1 MVKRSKKFISI
12 VMTLAVVSGFTF
24 TCIPAYETKAATSVS
39 VNESETYSS
48 DIMTAMQSETA
59 TYSGTN
65 YGLCDNIQ
73 DGTILHCWS
82 WSCNTIKANMK
93 DIAEAGYTAV
103 QTSPINN
110 INESCT
116 TMKLMGNSDD
126 GSDGAWWWY
135 YQPTNWKIGNYV
147 LGSRDDFKAMCAEAE
162 KYGIKVIVDVV
173 PNHTTGNGS
182 KVSQELI
189 NVAGGWDKLYHSGY
203 NQPINDYN
211 DRYQCT
217 LHGCSNGGLYDV
229 NTENPDFQK
238 YFVEYLNDCIDC
250 GADGFRYDTAKH
262 IGLPSDPVDSRTSAN
277 GWRNNFWSVA
287 TGKESVGGVTLKDKD
302 RIFNY
307 GEVLQDR
314 NCKETEYAQYVSLTA
329 SSYGDKLRDRI
340 RNKSFNSGDLLD
352 WSHPTNN
359 GRKLVTWVESH
370 DTYCNEGASAWMND
384 WQIRMCWAVIAAR
397 EDGTPLFFSRPDGSN
412 GWSNR
417 WGKNVLGAKGN
428 DQFKDP
434 EVVAVNQ
441 FRNAMV
447 GQNENMTNYGSNQV
461 LAIERGTGK
470 NAGVTIIN
478 LGEDK
483 NLNGTSSNLADGTY
497 YDKVY
502 NQKFVVSGGK
512 FTEGTAKGGKIT
524 VLYEG
529 KNIRTILKASKESST
544 FTTDSIDITLSAQ
557 NCTNAKYKIGDK
569 AAEAFTD
576 GQSIT
581 LGAGLTDGES
591 IKLTLTATDAEGNP
605 ITETY
610 TYKKKVVVY
619 NAGYLYADKVSGWGD
634 MYVYVYNESS
644 GSATKIAEW
653 PGVKMTYN
661 SEVDRY
667 EYKLPE
673 EYQTAKTQVIFTD
686 GNNQVPASREPG
698 KYFEA
703 GKAMHFDG
711 KSIALVN
718 PTENKIIKLS
728 SDAISFDK
736 VSPQEEGTAIKIT
749 TASATDAIGTVSY
762 QFEINGEVVKSYS
775 SSKTFNW
782 TPNEAGNYTIKVIAK
797 DSKGQASATASY
809 KITEKIVVSNPKFT
823 STTITSDNTN
833 VGTPVKI
840 SANATGGE
848 GTLKYRFV
856 VQKSGKSV
864 FTQDY
869 STKKTVTWTP
879 KEAGT
884 YKVYYKVKDG
894 NNSVIMATKTYTVKS
909 SPITITPSTSVSE
922 GKVGEVVNLSVAI
935 NGSTSGLKYRF
946 VAQKDGKTTF
956 AQNYSTKKTA
966 AWTPKEAGTYKL
978 YFKVK
983 DSAGKITTKTM
994 SLVVKDAKPVSLTDV
1009 KFSKESPQA
1018 VRTTIKI
1025 TATGKS
1031 SADNVVY
1038 YKVSVHEGVNGWK
1051 TLKNYST
1058 TNYVNWK
1065 PSTKGTA
1072 YVMVE
1077 VMDSAGD
1084 YDYQMIP
1091 YTIK

>member
-48 DIMTAMQSETA
+48 DIMTAMARET
-59 TYSGTN
+59 TSYSGKD
-65 YGLCDNIQ
+65 YGLADNVKQ
-73 DGTILHCWS
+73 GAILHAWCWS
-82 WSCNTIKANMK
+82 FNTIKENLK
-93 DIAEAGYTAV
+93 DIAEAGFTTV
-103 QTSPINN
+103 QTSPANTCIVGDGGGRD
-110 INESCT
+110 
-116 TMKLMGNSDD
+116 LMGN
-126 GSDGAWWWY
+126 GKWY
-135 YQPTNWKIGNYV
+135 YHYQPVDWKIGNYQ
-147 LGSRDDFKAMCAEAE
+147 LGSRDEFKAMCDEAD
-162 KYGIKVIVDVV
+162 KYGVKIIVDVL
-173 PNHTTGNGS
+173 PNHTTSDRGS
-182 KVSQELI
+182 VSQNLI
-189 NVAGGWDKLYHSGY
+189 NAAGGMDKLYHKNWDVGCTNWTDR
-203 NQPINDYN
+203 NQITNYKYSTD
-211 DRYQCT
+211 
-217 LHGCSNGGLYDV
+217 GCPDV
-229 NTENPDFQK
+229 CTENPGFQK
-238 YFVEYLNDCIDC
+238 YYVEYLNDLIAC
-250 GADGFRYDTAKH
+250 GVDGFRYDTAKH
-262 IGLPSDPVDSRTSAN
+262 IGLPDDPIDEVTRNN
-277 GWRNNFWSVA
+277 GWTNNFWPVA
-287 TGKESVGGVTLKDKD
+287 LGQQEVNGVRLSGNTDTL
-302 RIFNY
+302 FVY
-307 GEVLQDR
+307 GEVLQDAGSR
-314 NCKETEYAQYVSLTA
+314 DADYGRLFNLTA
-329 SSYGDKLRDRI
+329 SNYGGTLRNAIGNKDFNANSLRDWQ
-340 RNKSFNSGDLLD
+340 NAAGGD
-352 WSHPTNN
+352 
-359 GRKLVTWVESH
+359 RLVTWVESH
-370 DTYCNEGASAWMND
+370 DTYCNDHKSGWMSD
-384 WQIRMCWAVIAAR
+384 WDIRMCWAVIAAR
-397 EDGTPLFFSRPDGSN
+397 EKGTPLFYSRPDGSN
-412 GWSNR
+412 GSQGNY
-417 WGKNVLGAKGN
+417 WGRNKIGEKGN

-441 FRNAMV
+441 FRNAMI
-447 GQNENMTNYGSNQV
+447 GNGENMTNYGSNKV
-461 LAIERGTGK
+461 LAIERGNGK

-478 LGEDK
+478 LDGDK
-483 NLNGTSSNLADGTY
+483 NLNGISTNLADGTY

-502 NQKFVVSGGK
+502 DQKFVVSGGK

-544 FTTDSIDITLSAQ
+544 FTTDSIDVTLSAQ
-557 NCTNAKYKIGDK
+557 NCTNAKYKIDNK
-569 AAEAFTD
+569 AAVSFTD
-576 GQSIT
+576 GQSII
-581 LGAGLTDGES
+581 LGSELKDGES
-591 IKLTLTATDAEGNP
+591 IKLTLTATDAEGNT

-634 MYVYVYNESS
+634 MYAYVYNESS

-718 PTENKIIKLS
+718 PTENKFIKLS

-736 VSPQEEGTAIKIT
+736 VSPQEEGTTIKIT
-749 TASATDAIGTVSY
+749 TASATDATGTVSY

-775 SSKTFNW
+775 SSQTFNW

-809 KITEKIVVSNPKFT
+809 KITEKIVVSKPKFT

-856 VQKSGKSV
+856 VQRSGKSV

-1018 VRTTIKI
+1018 VGTTIKI

-1091 YTIK
+1091 YTVK